1 MSKTL
6 LYCIIV
12 LLVYYIIIRPLK
24 KQEVIKMDKSF
35 LFIILGLG
43 CFWLVLD
50 QIKGKKLIGAF
61 TSELIGG

>member
-1 MSKTL
+1 
-6 LYCIIV
+6 
-12 LLVYYIIIRPLK
+12 
-24 KQEVIKMDKSF
+24 MDKSF

-50 QIKGKKLIGAF
+50 QITGKKLIGAF